1 LEVCKGETTH
11 IYTSGIPQG
20 AETHQSFFR
29 STGSS
34 SCANVFGLPS
44 VAKQTQ
50 VFSWDVV
57 YVGSSWLIGVVKVVA
72 AKLYPLKSKQHVND
86 LCCMGFMG
94 NLLLT
99 DSKKILT

>member
-1 LEVCKGETTH
+1 
-11 IYTSGIPQG
+11 
-20 AETHQSFFR
+20 
-29 STGSS
+29 
-34 SCANVFGLPS
+34 
-44 VAKQTQ
+44 
-50 VFSWDVV
+50 
-57 YVGSSWLIGVVKVVA
+57 LIGVVKVVA